1 MSRLIRMFAL
11 AIAATIGLLLFAGAS
26 PASAHARLI
35 SSSPTNGESLTQG
48 PTQIVLTFD
57 QPVTVQTLR
66 ATSDDGTEVQL
77 GTPVVS
83 GNTVTSTWPGGQKGG
98 LYRLGYLVGSQDGD
112 SVEGLMLFTY
122 VTASPGTPPPPG
134 SDSDSTPWAMI
145 GLGVVAVLAAGIGV
159 VAWLRSRG
167 AATNAPS
174 TSSGG
179 RHAAPAS
186 AAATASPVTSDV
198 SSANDVPPYSP
209 EAGSAEGPHT
219 TSL

>member
-1 MSRLIRMFAL
+1 MSRLIRIFAL

-122 VTASPGTPPPPG
+122 VTASPGTPPPPPG
-134 SDSDSTPWAMI
+134 SDSTPWAMI
-145 GLGVVAVLAAGIGV
+145 GLGALTVLAAGIGV
-159 VAWLRSRG
+159 AAWLRSRG
-167 AATNAPS
+167 AATTAQS
-174 TSSGG
+174 TSGGG
-179 RHAAPAS
+179 RHAAPTAAS
-186 AAATASPVTSDV
+186 AATASPVVSDV
-198 SSANDVPPYSP
+198 PSANDVPLYTPD
-209 EAGSAEGPHT
+209 AGSAEGPP
-219 TSL
+219 TSTL